1 MSYISV
7 CKQVIQKNNKNNWVD
22 PKPAIR
28 ISKTAAGKA
37 SARGH
42 IVCIFDGKGNVVARI
57 VSSTD
62 GKPVTK
68 AGAKVA
74 IVTKYEAKVLS

>member
-7 CKQVIQKNNKNNWVD
+7 CKQVIQQNNKNNWVD

-28 ISKTAAGKA
+28 VSKTASGKA
-37 SARGH
+37 SSRGNV
-42 IVCIFDGKGNVVARI
+42 VCIVDEKGNVVARI
-57 VSSTD
+57 ISSTD

>member
-7 CKQVIQKNNKNNWVD
+7 CKQVIQQNNKNNWVD
-22 PKPAIR
+22 SKPAIR
-28 ISKTAAGKA
+28 VSKTAAGKA
-37 SARGH
+37 TERGH
-42 IVCIFDGKGNVVARI
+42 TVCIVDANGNIVARI
-57 VSSTD
+57 MSSRD

-74 IVTKYEAKVLS
+74 IKTLYDVKVLE

>member
-7 CKQVIQKNNKNNWVD
+7 CKQVIQQNNKRGWKD
-22 PKPAIR
+22 PQPAIR
-28 ISKTAAGKA
+28 VSKTASGKA

-42 IVCIFDGKGNVVARI
+42 IVCIKDSEGNIVARI
-57 VSSTD
+57 VSSSD

-74 IVTKYEAKVLS
+74 IITKYDAEVLQ